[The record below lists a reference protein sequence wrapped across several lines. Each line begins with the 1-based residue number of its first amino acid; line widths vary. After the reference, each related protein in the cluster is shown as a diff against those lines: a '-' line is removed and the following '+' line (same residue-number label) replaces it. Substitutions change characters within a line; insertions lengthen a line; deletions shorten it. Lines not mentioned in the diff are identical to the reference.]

1 MSEWTDEYDEDL
13 YMPEAAKLGER
24 LVHSVSRAGVYSCP
38 PMKHPVHGCFAAAT
52 QLCNLI
58 N

>member
-1 MSEWTDEYDEDL
+1 
-13 YMPEAAKLGER
+13 MPMRHQTAFGGSLFVFRLKLGER